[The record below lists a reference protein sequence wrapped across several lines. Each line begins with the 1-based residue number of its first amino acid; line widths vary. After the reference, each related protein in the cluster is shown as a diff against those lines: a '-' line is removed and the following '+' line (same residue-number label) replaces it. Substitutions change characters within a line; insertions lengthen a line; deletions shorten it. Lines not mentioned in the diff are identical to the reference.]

1 MEVESGGRRGS
12 EGGGRSDS
20 SCAAMVRDLVG
31 SGGAQSGED
40 ELQYSEADAVSS
52 PFSVRR
58 PGAAHHL
65 TVEERWSN
73 SCSGCGEVGAEGRP
87 EATGE
92 VSAGRRK
99 LRKRRYL

>member
-1 MEVESGGRRGS
+1 
-12 EGGGRSDS
+12 
-20 SCAAMVRDLVG
+20 MVRDLVG

-65 TVEERWSN
+65 TVERGGAIAAADAGKLELREDQRLLERCRQEGESSGSEDIYKNSN
-73 SCSGCGEVGAEGRP
+73 LLVG
-87 EATGE
+87 
-92 VSAGRRK
+92 
-99 LRKRRYL
+99 